1 MRQHI
6 LVPVNEIFTS
16 DDLPFDW
23 KIENEIQSG
32 RDITMQQFYSFQ
44 KKILRLGK
52 HMFSTAIENCK
63 LQNLMPSK
71 NNFQT
76 SYVMLSAMHLLV
88 INCSFLLTCVPHFV
102 LSPIEHLLSS
112 HEDITSNNFKLL
124 IINFEIFHYASFF
137 QFPFEV
143 FATLWF
149 PHFGICQNCGI

>member
-6 LVPVNEIFTS
+6 LVPVNGIFTS

-44 KKILRLGK
+44 KKNLRLGK
-52 HMFSTAIENCK
+52 HVFSTAIENCK

-76 SYVMLSAMHLLV
+76 SYVMLSEMHLLV
-88 INCSFLLTCVPHFV
+88 VNCSFFANLCSAFCSIVN
-102 LSPIEHLLSS
+102 LLSS

-137 QFPFEV
+137 SISV
-143 FATLWF
+143 
-149 PHFGICQNCGI
+149 